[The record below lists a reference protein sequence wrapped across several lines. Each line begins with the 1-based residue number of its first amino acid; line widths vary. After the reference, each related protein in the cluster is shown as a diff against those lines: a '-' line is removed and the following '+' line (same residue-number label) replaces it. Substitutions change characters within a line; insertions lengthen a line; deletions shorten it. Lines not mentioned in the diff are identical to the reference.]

1 MIWLSLPLTLLFF
14 FAFRWLHKRLPLPI
28 FNPVLL
34 AILSLMAVL
43 MVTKTDYAVYAE
55 GSQIL
60 TWLLEPA
67 VVALAIPLYQQS
79 QQIKAQ
85 LLPLLFAC
93 CAGVLTSLCVVLTVT
108 HMLAADISVIASLA
122 PQAVTTPIAMNVTA
136 GIGGIPALSAV
147 VVILVGILG
156 ASFALPILKL
166 CKVSQPEAQGLAMGA
181 AAHALGTAKAIEVNR
196 LHGAYSSVSLIL
208 CAVLTALLTPVI
220 FSLYLLI
227 IN

>member
-1 MIWLSLPLTLLFF
+1 MIWLALPITILLF
-14 FAFRWLHKRLPLPI
+14 FAFRWVHQRLPLPI

-34 AILSLMAVL
+34 AIISLMALL
-43 MVTKTDYAVYAE
+43 MFSATPYQTYARGA
-55 GSQIL
+55 QLL

-85 LLPLLFAC
+85 LIPLLLAC
-93 CAGVLTSLCVVLTVT
+93 CAGVLTSLIVVLLVT
-108 HMLAADISVIASLA
+108 HLLGADISVIASLA

-156 ASFALPILKL
+156 ASFALPILKIF
-166 CKVSQPEAQGLAMGA
+166 KVNQPEAQGLAMGA
-181 AAHALGTAKAIEVNR
+181 AAHALGTAKAIEVSR

-208 CAVLTALLTPVI
+208 CAVLTALLTPLI